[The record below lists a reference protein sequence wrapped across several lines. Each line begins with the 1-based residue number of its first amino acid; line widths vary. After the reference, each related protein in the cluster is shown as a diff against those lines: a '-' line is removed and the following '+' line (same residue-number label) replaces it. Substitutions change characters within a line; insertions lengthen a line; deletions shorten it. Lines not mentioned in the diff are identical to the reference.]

1 MTRKLYDVPIER
13 IVAEHYLFDLDQSVE
28 KTAEIL
34 DMDEDRVREIH
45 DDYVRS
51 FMPTKE
57 TNEESNEDTD
67 HQMV

>member
-13 IVAEHYLFDLDQSVE
+13 IAAEHYLFDLGQSVE

-45 DDYVRS
+45 DDYMRS
-51 FMPTKE
+51 SMPTRGNK
-57 TNEESNEDTD
+57 
-67 HQMV
+67 